1 MHSPPKGKANPVRSA
16 NSGAIEAIFALDF
29 TARAYIVGAQSK
41 FDEEQ
46 DVVSNRKVGRA
57 VVAGLATIAAVYTAP
72 AMAEDEKSD
81 ISYLAA
87 LKACQQEQ
95 VPAARLACFDA
106 AAATIV
112 NASEA
117 GDLRIVDREEVRKTR
132 RGLFGFSIPDFGIFG
147 KRDKDGEDQ
156 DKIEEIETK
165 IASVTGS
172 HEAGYVIRTTEG
184 AVWQIDS
191 VPRRLLDPKVG
202 DTVLIKNAALTSYFL
217 RINGQGGVRGTRIR

>member
-1 MHSPPKGKANPVRSA
+1 V
-16 NSGAIEAIFALDF
+16 E
-29 TARAYIVGAQSK
+29 
-41 FDEEQ
+41 
-46 DVVSNRKVGRA
+46 SNRKVARA
-57 VVAGLATIAAVYTAP
+57 VVAGLMTLVAVQTAP
-72 AMAEDEKSD
+72 VMAKDEKSD
-81 ISYLAA
+81 TGYLTA

-95 VPAARLACFDA
+95 DPTARLACFDA

-112 NASEA
+112 EASDA

-132 RGLFGFSIPDFGIFG
+132 RGLFGFSLPDFGIFG
-147 KRDKDGEDQ
+147 KRDKDGEDE

-165 IASVTGS
+165 IAAVTGS
-172 HEAGYVIRTTEG
+172 HETGYVIRTTEG

-202 DTVLIKNAALTSYFL
+202 DTLLIKNAALTSYFL